1 MLVHLTS
8 QRNVSRIRRHGIA
21 PQGRAVGLRG
31 VYAMPVLQDYYASH
45 QWLREL
51 RQFGPRLIVAVCCR
65 ILDPEPVMVG
75 HYGKPHVLLPAR
87 QAVSVIMEADSP
99 LGYQVIVPR
108 RIQPAELTAV
118 RRVPQVVGWRYYPG
132 AHGHQ
137 PCPCP
142 VCTAGQYGGR
152 KIRARQA
159 SRRPRP
165 PGTTVAD
172 TRTPQDE

>member
-21 PQGRAVGLRG
+21 PQGRVVGLRG
-31 VYAMPVLQDYYASH
+31 VYALPVLQDYYASH

-51 RQFGPRLIVAVCCR
+51 RQFGPRLIVAVCFR
-65 ILDPEPVMVG
+65 IPDPEPVMVG

-108 RIQPAELTAV
+108 RIQRAELTAV

-132 AHGHQ
+132 AHGHR

-159 SRRPRP
+159 SRRLRP

>member
-21 PQGRAVGLRG
+21 PRTRLAAGSRG
-31 VYAMPVLQDYYASH
+31 VYAMPVLLDYYASH

-51 RQFGPRLIVAVCCR
+51 RQFGPRLIVAVCFR
-65 ILDPEPVMVG
+65 IPDPEPVLVG
-75 HYGKPHVLLPAR
+75 HYGKPPVLLPAS
-87 QAVSVIMEADSP
+87 QAVSAITGADSP

-132 AHGHQ
+132 AGRHHPSPGCGV
-137 PCPCP
+137 PGGP
-142 VCTAGQYGGR
+142 YGGR

-159 SRRPRP
+159 SARPKP
-165 PGTTVAD
+165 PGSGMAD
-172 TRTPQDE
+172 PG

>member
-1 MLVHLTS
+1 MILVHLTS
-8 QRNVSRIRRHGIA
+8 QRDVSRIRRHGIA
-21 PQGRAVGLRG
+21 PRSRLPAGSRG

-51 RQFGPRLIVAVCCR
+51 RQFGPRLIVAVCFR
-65 ILDPEPVMVG
+65 IPDSEPVLVG
-75 HYGKPHVLLPAR
+75 HYGKPHVLLPAS
-87 QAVSVIMEADSP
+87 QAASVISGADSP

-108 RIQPAELTAV
+108 RVQPAELTAV

-142 VCTAGQYGGR
+142 VCTAGRYGGR
-152 KIRARQA
+152 KIRAGQVLPTTP
-159 SRRPRP
+159 RR
-165 PGTTVAD
+165 
-172 TRTPQDE
+172 

>member
-31 VYAMPVLQDYYASH
+31 VYALPVLQDYYASH

-51 RQFGPRLIVAVCCR
+51 RQFGPRLIVAVCFR
-65 ILDPEPVMVG
+65 IPDPEPVMVG

-118 RRVPQVVGWRYYPG
+118 RRVSQVVGWRYYPG
-132 AHGHQ
+132 AHGHR

-142 VCTAGQYGGR
+142 ICTAGQYGGR

-159 SRRPRP
+159 SRRLRP